1 MKPILFLTI
10 LCISLFHAK
19 NTYSTGVQALDNAP
33 GIRDAL
39 SVKDRAVFK
48 ANCLL
53 NCRSSKCTDP
63 YRATAC
69 AQLCNKCSD
78 VLPTRALEAINGFD
92 LNKPRQRGERLKLC
106 KTFCT
111 GDNCSK
117 EPKLAIAC
125 RDKCGKTEKNL
136 TNYLNEIPGCLKS
149 IPK

>member
-33 GIRDAL
+33 GIGDAL

-92 LNKPRQRGERLKLC
+92 LISHANAVKGSNFVRHFAQ
-106 KTFCT
+106 
-111 GDNCSK
+111 
-117 EPKLAIAC
+117 AIIIA
-125 RDKCGKTEKNL
+125 KNQ
-136 TNYLNEIPGCLKS
+136 NS
-149 IPK
+149 Q